1 MEIDWIVKLIALFCL
16 LVFSAFFSGSE
27 VALFSLNIKKIKGD
41 FANHPFLL
49 NYINTLIYKP
59 RRLLVTVL
67 LGNTVAN
74 VAASIITVHLALEYA
89 ALSNTPFEVALLVQI
104 ILLTV
109 IILLCGELIPKV
121 IASKNP
127 VKFTKVIVIPIY
139 WISVIL
145 YPVAEIITEL
155 IKAAS
160 NKIKFD
166 KTKGVISKDELT
178 KLAELGHEK
187 GAIEEEEQEII
198 TRIMMEFRSV
208 LVSEIMTPRV
218 DIVAVSK
225 DAGIEAII
233 NTITESRHSRLP
245 LYNDSLDEILG
256 IIYAKDLLPYLKDKG
271 KWDLIS
277 VKDLARKPMYAPE
290 TKRIKDMLHDFQEK
304 KMHIAIVV
312 DEYGGTS
319 GLVTL
324 EDVIEEVVG
333 EIWDEFDRE
342 EKSINKIGKDN
353 FLVLGKTSISEF
365 NETIGFQLLDE
376 TDDYDTIGGLVLSN
390 AGSIPEEGYSF
401 RIADYCITV
410 KKVVNKRIN
419 KVLVEKV

>member
-1 MEIDWIVKLIALFCL
+1 LEIDWIVKLIALFCL
-16 LVFSAFFSGSE
+16 LVLSAFFSGSE
-27 VALFSLNIKKIKGD
+27 VALFSLKIKNIKGD
-41 FANHPFLL
+41 FVKTPLL
-49 NYINTLIYKP
+49 INYINTLLNKP

-67 LGNTVAN
+67 LGNTVVN
-74 VAASIITVHLALEYA
+74 VAASIISVTLALEFA
-89 ALSNTPFEVALLVQI
+89 AINNTPIEVALLLQI

-109 IILLCGELIPKV
+109 LILLLGELIPKV
-121 IASKNP
+121 FASKNP
-127 VKFTKVIVIPIY
+127 VKFTKVVVIPIY

-145 YPVAEIITEL
+145 YPIAEIITEF
-155 IKAAS
+155 IQAAS
-160 NKIKFD
+160 NKIILD
-166 KTKGVISKDELT
+166 RTKDVMTEDELT
-178 KLAELGHEK
+178 KLTELGQEK
-187 GAIEEEEQEII
+187 GAIEKEEQEII
-198 TRIMMEFRSV
+198 TSIMEFRSV

-225 DAGIEAII
+225 NATIKAII
-233 NTITESRHSRLP
+233 NTITESGHSRLP
-245 LYNDSLDEILG
+245 LYNDDLDEILG

-271 KWDLIS
+271 KREVIS

-290 TKRIKDMLHDFQEK
+290 TKRIKDMLHEFQEK
-304 KMHIAIVV
+304 KMHVAIVV

-342 EKSINKIGKDN
+342 EESINKIAKDK
-353 FLVLGKTSISEF
+353 FIVLGKTSINDI
-365 NETIGFQLLDE
+365 NETIGFQLLPE

-390 AGSIPEEGYSF
+390 AARIPEEGYSF
-401 RIADYCITV
+401 KIADYCITV
-410 KKVVNKRIN
+410 KKVVNKRID

>member
-1 MEIDWIVKLIALFCL
+1 LEIDWIVKLIALFCL
-16 LVFSAFFSGSE
+16 LVFSALFSGSE
-27 VALFSLNIKKIKGD
+27 VALFSLNIKKIKGE
-41 FANHPFLL
+41 FENHPLLL
-49 NYINTLIYKP
+49 NYINTLLDKP

-67 LGNTVAN
+67 LGNTVVN
-74 VAASIITVHLALEYA
+74 VAASIIAVALALELA
-89 ALSNTPFEVALLVQI
+89 AKTSTPFEVALLLQI
-104 ILLTV
+104 ILLT
-109 IILLCGELIPKV
+109 ILILLFGELIPKV
-121 IASKNP
+121 FASKNP

-145 YPVAEIITEL
+145 YPVAEILTEL

-166 KTKGVISKDELT
+166 RTKDVMTEDELT
-178 KLAELGHEK
+178 KLAELGQEK

-198 TRIMMEFRSV
+198 TSIMEFRSV

-225 DAGIEAII
+225 NAGIESII
-233 NTITESRHSRLP
+233 NTITESGHSRLP
-245 LYNDSLDEILG
+245 LYNEDLDEILG
-256 IIYAKDLLPYLKDKG
+256 IIYAKDLLPYLKDKR
-271 KWDLIS
+271 KREVIS

-290 TKRIKDMLHDFQEK
+290 TKRIKDMLHEFQEK

-342 EKSINKIGKDN
+342 EESINKIAKDK
-353 FLVLGKTSISEF
+353 FLVPGKTSISEF
-365 NETIGFQLLDE
+365 NETIGFELLPE

-390 AGSIPEEGYSF
+390 AASIPDEGYSF
-401 RIADYCITV
+401 KIEEYSITV
-410 KKVVNKRIN
+410 KKVVNRRIN
-419 KVLVEKV
+419 KILVEKI

>member
-1 MEIDWIVKLIALFCL
+1 LEIDWIVKLIALFCL

-27 VALFSLNIKKIKGD
+27 VALFSLNIKKTKGD
-41 FANHPFLL
+41 FANHPLRL
-49 NYINTLIYKP
+49 NYINTLLNKP

-67 LGNTVAN
+67 LGNTVVN
-74 VAASIITVHLALEYA
+74 VAASIVAVAFALEFA
-89 ALSNTPFEVALLVQI
+89 ARSSTPLEVALLIQI

-109 IILLCGELIPKV
+109 LILLFGELIPKV

-127 VKFTKVIVIPIY
+127 VKFTKAIVIPIY

-145 YPVAEIITEL
+145 YPVAEILTEL

-160 NKIKFD
+160 NKIKID
-166 KTKGVISKDELT
+166 KTKGVMSEDELA
-178 KLAELGHEK
+178 KLAELGQEK

-198 TRIMMEFRSV
+198 TSIMEFKSV
-208 LVSEIMTPRV
+208 LVNEIMTPRV

-225 DAGIEAII
+225 NAGIEAII
-233 NTITESRHSRLP
+233 NTITESGHSRLP
-245 LYNDSLDEILG
+245 LYSDDLDEILG
-256 IIYAKDLLPYLKDKG
+256 IIYAKDLLPYLNNKG
-271 KWDLIS
+271 KRELIS

-290 TKRIKDMLHDFQEK
+290 TKRIKDMLHEFQEK

-342 EKSINKIGKDN
+342 EESINKIGKN
-353 FLVLGKTSISEF
+353 KFLVPGKTTINEF
-365 NETIGFQLLDE
+365 NETIGFHLLPE

-390 AGSIPEEGYSF
+390 AASIPEEGYNF
-401 RIADYCITV
+401 KIEDYSITV
-410 KKVVNKRIN
+410 KKVVNRRIN
-419 KVLVEKV
+419 RVLIEKV

>member
-1 MEIDWIVKLIALFCL
+1 MEIDWIVKLITLFCL
-16 LVFSAFFSGSE
+16 LAFSAFFSGSE

-49 NYINTLIYKP
+49 DYVNTLIYKP

-104 ILLTV
+104 ILVTV
-109 IILLCGELIPKV
+109 IILLFGELIPKV

-166 KTKGVISKDELT
+166 KTKGVISKDELS

-198 TRIMMEFRSV
+198 TSIMEFRSV
-208 LVSEIMTPRV
+208 LVREIMTPRV

-233 NTITESRHSRLP
+233 NTITESGHSRLP
-245 LYNDSLDEILG
+245 LYNENLDEILG

-271 KWDLIS
+271 KGEVVS
-277 VKDLARKPMYAPE
+277 VKDLVRKPMYAPE
-290 TKRIKDMLHDFQEK
+290 TKRIKDMLHEFQEK
-304 KMHIAIVV
+304 KMHISIVV

-342 EKSINKIGKDN
+342 EKSINKIGQDK

-390 AGSIPEEGYSF
+390 AASIPEEGYSF
-401 RIADYCITV
+401 KIADYCITV

>member
-27 VALFSLNIKKIKGD
+27 VALFSLNIKKIKRE
-41 FANHPFLL
+41 FENHPLLL
-49 NYINTLIYKP
+49 NYINTLLDKP
-59 RRLLVTVL
+59 RRLLITVL
-67 LGNTVAN
+67 LGNTVVN
-74 VAASIITVHLALEYA
+74 VAASIIAVALALEFA
-89 ALSNTPFEVALLVQI
+89 AKTSTPFEVALLLQI
-104 ILLTV
+104 ILLT
-109 IILLCGELIPKV
+109 ILILLFGELIPKV
-121 IASKNP
+121 FASKNP

-145 YPVAEIITEL
+145 YPVAEILTEL

-166 KTKGVISKDELT
+166 RTKDVMSEDELT
-178 KLAELGHEK
+178 KLAELGQEK

-198 TRIMMEFRSV
+198 TSIMEFRSV

-225 DAGIEAII
+225 NAGIETII
-233 NTITESRHSRLP
+233 NTITESGHSRLP
-245 LYNDSLDEILG
+245 LYNEDLDEILG
-256 IIYAKDLLPYLKDKG
+256 IIYAKDLLPYLKDKR
-271 KWDLIS
+271 KREVIS

-290 TKRIKDMLHDFQEK
+290 TKRIKDMLHEFQEK

-342 EKSINKIGKDN
+342 EESINKIGKDK
-353 FLVLGKTSISEF
+353 FLVPGKTSISEF
-365 NETIGFQLLDE
+365 NETIGFELLPE

-390 AGSIPEEGYSF
+390 AASIPEEGYSF
-401 RIADYCITV
+401 NISDYSITV
-410 KKVVNKRIN
+410 KKVINKRVN

>member
-27 VALFSLNIKKIKGD
+27 VALFSLKIKNIKGD
-41 FANHPFLL
+41 FAKNPLL
-49 NYINTLIYKP
+49 LKYIKTLLDKP

-67 LGNTVAN
+67 LGNTVVN
-74 VAASIITVHLALEYA
+74 VAASIIAVTLALEFA
-89 ALSNTPFEVALLVQI
+89 SINNTPLEVALLLQI

-109 IILLCGELIPKV
+109 LILLLGELIPKV
-121 IASKNP
+121 FASKNP
-127 VKFTKVIVIPIY
+127 VKFTKIVVIPIY

-155 IKAAS
+155 IQAAS
-160 NKIKFD
+160 NKINFD
-166 KTKGVISKDELT
+166 RTKDVMTDDELT
-178 KLAELGHEK
+178 KLAELGQEK
-187 GAIEEEEQEII
+187 GAIEKEEQEII
-198 TRIMMEFRSV
+198 TSIVEFRSV
-208 LVSEIMTPRV
+208 IVSEIMTPRV

-225 DAGIEAII
+225 NASIEAII
-233 NTITESRHSRLP
+233 NTITESGHSRLP
-245 LYNDSLDEILG
+245 LYNDDLDEILG

-271 KWDLIS
+271 KREVIS

-290 TKRIKDMLHDFQEK
+290 TKRIKDMLHEFQEK
-304 KMHIAIVV
+304 KMHVAIVV

-342 EKSINKIGKDN
+342 EESINKIAKDK
-353 FLVLGKTSISEF
+353 FLVLGKTSINDI
-365 NETIGFQLLDE
+365 NETIGFQLLPE

-390 AGSIPEEGYSF
+390 AARIPEEGYSLK
-401 RIADYCITV
+401 IADYCITV
-410 KKVVNKRIN
+410 KKVVGKRIN

>member
-27 VALFSLNIKKIKGD
+27 VALFSLNIKNIKEE
-41 FANHPFLL
+41 FANHPLLL
-49 NYINTLIYKP
+49 NYINTLLNKP

-67 LGNTVAN
+67 LGNTVVN
-74 VAASIITVHLALEYA
+74 VAASIIAVALALEFA
-89 ALSNTPFEVALLVQI
+89 AINSTPLELALLVQI

-109 IILLCGELIPKV
+109 LILLFGELIPKV
-121 IASKNP
+121 FAAKNP

-145 YPVAEIITEL
+145 YPVAEILTEL

-166 KTKGVISKDELT
+166 RTKDVMSEDELT
-178 KLAELGHEK
+178 KLAELGQEK

-198 TRIMMEFRSV
+198 TSIMEFRSV

-225 DAGIEAII
+225 NAGIEAII
-233 NTITESRHSRLP
+233 NTITESGHSRLP
-245 LYNDSLDEILG
+245 LYSDDLDEILG

-271 KWDLIS
+271 KREVIS

-290 TKRIKDMLHDFQEK
+290 TKRIKDMLHEFQEK

-342 EKSINKIGKDN
+342 EESINKIAKDK
-353 FLVLGKTSISEF
+353 FLVPGKASISEF
-365 NETIGFQLLDE
+365 NETIGFQLLPE

-390 AGSIPEEGYSF
+390 AASIPEEGYNF
-401 RIADYCITV
+401 KIADYCITV
-410 KKVVNKRIN
+410 KKVANKRIN

>member
-16 LVFSAFFSGSE
+16 LLFSAFFSGSE
-27 VALFSLNIKKIKGD
+27 VALFSLNIKKIKRD
-41 FANHPFLL
+41 FANHPLL
-49 NYINTLIYKP
+49 INYINTLLDKP

-67 LGNTVAN
+67 LGNTVVN
-74 VAASIITVHLALEYA
+74 VAASIIAVALALELA
-89 ALSNTPFEVALLVQI
+89 KIINTPLEVALLVQI

-109 IILLCGELIPKV
+109 LILLIGELIPKV
-121 IASKNP
+121 FASKNP
-127 VKFTKVIVIPIY
+127 VKFSKIIVIPIY

-145 YPVAEIITEL
+145 YPIAEIITEL
-155 IKAAS
+155 IQAAS

-166 KTKGVISKDELT
+166 RTKEVMSEDELT
-178 KLAELGHEK
+178 KLAELGQEK

-198 TRIMMEFRSV
+198 TSIMEFRSV

-225 DAGIEAII
+225 NAGIEAII
-233 NTITESRHSRLP
+233 NTITESGHSRLP
-245 LYNDSLDEILG
+245 LYKDDLDEILG

-271 KWDLIS
+271 KREMSS

-290 TKRIKDMLHDFQEK
+290 TKRIKDMLHEFQEK
-304 KMHIAIVV
+304 KVHIAIVV
-312 DEYGGTS
+312 DEYGGTA

-324 EDVIEEVVG
+324 EDVIEEVIG

-342 EKSINKIGKDN
+342 EESINKIGKDK
-353 FLVLGKTSISEF
+353 FLVLGKTSINDI
-365 NETIGFQLLDE
+365 NETIGFQLLPE
-376 TDDYDTIGGLVLSN
+376 TDDYDTIGGLILSN
-390 AGSIPEEGYSF
+390 ASNIPEEGYSF
-401 RIADYCITV
+401 KIADYCITV
-410 KKVVNKRIN
+410 KKIVNKRIN

>member
-1 MEIDWIVKLIALFCL
+1 MEIDWIVKLITLFCL

-27 VALFSLNIKKIKGD
+27 VALFSLKIKNIKED
-41 FANHPFLL
+41 FANNPLLL
-49 NYINTLIYKP
+49 NYINTLLDKP

-67 LGNTVAN
+67 LGNTVVN
-74 VAASIITVHLALEYA
+74 VAASIIAVTLALEFA
-89 ALSNTPFEVALLVQI
+89 AINNTPLEVALLLQI

-109 IILLCGELIPKV
+109 LILLLGELIPKV
-121 IASKNP
+121 FASKNP
-127 VKFTKVIVIPIY
+127 VKFTKIVVIPIY

-155 IKAAS
+155 IQAAS
-160 NKIKFD
+160 NKINFD
-166 KTKGVISKDELT
+166 RTKDVMTDDELT
-178 KLAELGHEK
+178 KLAELGQEK
-187 GAIEEEEQEII
+187 GAIEKEEQEII
-198 TRIMMEFRSV
+198 TSIMEFRSV

-225 DAGIEAII
+225 NASIEAII
-233 NTITESRHSRLP
+233 NTITESGHSRLP
-245 LYNDSLDEILG
+245 LYNDDLDEILG

-271 KWDLIS
+271 KREVNS

-290 TKRIKDMLHDFQEK
+290 TKRIKDMLHEFQEK
-304 KMHIAIVV
+304 KMHVAIVV

-342 EKSINKIGKDN
+342 EESINKIAKDK
-353 FLVLGKTSISEF
+353 FLVLGKTSINDI
-365 NETIGFQLLDE
+365 NETIGFQMLPE

-390 AGSIPEEGYSF
+390 AARIPEEGYSF
-401 RIADYCITV
+401 NIADYCITV

>member
-27 VALFSLNIKKIKGD
+27 VALFSLNIKKIKVE
-41 FANHPFLL
+41 FENHPLLL
-49 NYINTLIYKP
+49 NYINTLLDKP

-67 LGNTVAN
+67 LGNTVVN
-74 VAASIITVHLALEYA
+74 VAASIIAVALALEFA
-89 ALSNTPFEVALLVQI
+89 AKTSTPFEVALLLQI
-104 ILLTV
+104 ILLT
-109 IILLCGELIPKV
+109 ILILLFGELIPKV
-121 IASKNP
+121 FASKNP

-145 YPVAEIITEL
+145 YPVAEILTEL

-166 KTKGVISKDELT
+166 RTKDVMTEDELT
-178 KLAELGHEK
+178 KLAELGQEK
-187 GAIEEEEQEII
+187 GAIEKEEQEII
-198 TRIMMEFRSV
+198 TSIMEFRSV

-225 DAGIEAII
+225 NAGIEAII
-233 NTITESRHSRLP
+233 NTITESGHSRLP
-245 LYNDSLDEILG
+245 LYSDDLDEILG

-271 KWDLIS
+271 KREVIS

-290 TKRIKDMLHDFQEK
+290 TKRIKDMLHEFQEK

-342 EKSINKIGKDN
+342 EESINKIAKDK
-353 FLVLGKTSISEF
+353 FLVPGKTSISEF
-365 NETIGFQLLDE
+365 NETIGFQLLPE
-376 TDDYDTIGGLVLSN
+376 TDDYDTVGGLVLSN
-390 AGSIPEEGYSF
+390 AASIPEEGYNF
-401 RIADYCITV
+401 KIADYSITV
-410 KKVVNKRIN
+410 KKVANKRIN
-419 KVLVEKV
+419 KVLVEKI

>member
-1 MEIDWIVKLIALFCL
+1 LEIDWIVKLIALFCL
-16 LVFSAFFSGSE
+16 LVFSAISSGSE
-27 VALFSLNIKKIKGD
+27 VALFSLNVKKTKGD
-41 FANHPFLL
+41 FANHPLLL
-49 NYINTLIYKP
+49 NYINSLLDKP

-67 LGNTVAN
+67 LGNTVVN
-74 VAASIITVHLALEYA
+74 VAASIIAVALALELA
-89 ALSNTPFEVALLVQI
+89 SIINLSLEVALLVQI
-104 ILLTV
+104 LLLTILILLF
-109 IILLCGELIPKV
+109 GELIPKV

-127 VKFTKVIVIPIY
+127 VKFAKVIVIPIY

-155 IKAAS
+155 IQASS

-166 KTKGVISKDELT
+166 RTKDVISEDELT
-178 KLAELGHEK
+178 KLAELGQEK

-198 TRIMMEFRSV
+198 TSIMEFRSV

-225 DAGIEAII
+225 DAGIEATI
-233 NTITESRHSRLP
+233 NTITESGHSRLP
-245 LYNDSLDEILG
+245 LYNDDLDEIIG
-256 IIYAKDLLPYLKDKG
+256 IIYAKDLLPYLKDKI
-271 KWDLIS
+271 KREMIS
-277 VKDLARKPMYAPE
+277 VKELARKPIYAPE
-290 TKRIKDMLHDFQEK
+290 TKRIKDMLHEFQEK
-304 KMHIAIVV
+304 KLHIAIVV

-342 EKSINKIGKDN
+342 EKSINKIGKDK
-353 FLVLGKTSISEF
+353 FIVLGKTSINEF
-365 NETIGFQLLDE
+365 NETIGSQLLPE

-390 AGSIPEEGYSF
+390 AASIPEEGYNF
-401 RIADYCITV
+401 KIEDYSITV

-419 KVLVEKV
+419 KILVEKV

>member
-1 MEIDWIVKLIALFCL
+1 MEIDWIVKLITLFCL
-16 LVFSAFFSGSE
+16 LAFSAFFSGSE
-27 VALFSLNIKKIKGD
+27 VALFSLNTKKIKGD

-109 IILLCGELIPKV
+109 IILLFGELIPKV

-127 VKFTKVIVIPIY
+127 IKFTKVIVIPIY

-166 KTKGVISKDELT
+166 KTKGVISKDELS

-198 TRIMMEFRSV
+198 TSIMEFRSV

-233 NTITESRHSRLP
+233 NTITESGHSRLP
-245 LYNDSLDEILG
+245 LYNDNLDEILG

-271 KWDLIS
+271 KGDVVS
-277 VKDLARKPMYAPE
+277 VKDLVRKPMYAPE
-290 TKRIKDMLHDFQEK
+290 TKRIKDMLHEFQEK

-342 EKSINKIGKDN
+342 EKSINKIGQDK

-390 AGSIPEEGYSF
+390 AASIPEEGYSF
-401 RIADYCITV
+401 KIADYCITV

>member
-27 VALFSLNIKKIKGD
+27 VALFSLNIKKTKED
-41 FANHPFLL
+41 FANHPLRL
-49 NYINTLIYKP
+49 NYINTLLNRP

-67 LGNTVAN
+67 LGNTVVN
-74 VAASIITVHLALEYA
+74 VAASIVAVAFALEFA
-89 ALSNTPFEVALLVQI
+89 AKSSTLLEVALLIQI

-109 IILLCGELIPKV
+109 LILLFGELIPKV

-127 VKFTKVIVIPIY
+127 VKFAKVIIIPIY

-145 YPVAEIITEL
+145 YPVAEILTEL

-160 NKIKFD
+160 NKIKID
-166 KTKGVISKDELT
+166 RTKDVMSEDELT
-178 KLAELGHEK
+178 KLAELGQEK

-198 TRIMMEFRSV
+198 TSIMEFRSI
-208 LVSEIMTPRV
+208 LVNEIMTPRV

-225 DAGIEAII
+225 NAGIAAII
-233 NTITESRHSRLP
+233 NTITESGHSRLP
-245 LYNDSLDEILG
+245 LYSDDLDEILG
-256 IIYAKDLLPYLKDKG
+256 IIYAKDLLPYLKNKE
-271 KWDLIS
+271 KRELIS

-290 TKRIKDMLHDFQEK
+290 TKRIKDMLHEFQEK

-342 EKSINKIGKDN
+342 KESINKIGKDKY
-353 FLVLGKTSISEF
+353 LVPGKTTINQF
-365 NETIGFQLLDE
+365 NETIGFHLLPE

-390 AGSIPEEGYSF
+390 AASIPEEGYNF
-401 RIADYCITV
+401 KIEDYCITV
-410 KKVVNKRIN
+410 KKVVNMRIN
-419 KVLVEKV
+419 RVLIEKV

>member
-27 VALFSLNIKKIKGD
+27 VALFSLNKKK
-41 FANHPFLL
+41 FKEEFENHPLLL
-49 NYINTLIYKP
+49 NYINNLLDKP

-67 LGNTVAN
+67 LGNTVVN
-74 VAASIITVHLALEYA
+74 VAASIIAVALALEFA
-89 ALSNTPFEVALLVQI
+89 AINNTPFELTLLLQI

-109 IILLCGELIPKV
+109 LILLFGELIPKV
-121 IASKNP
+121 FASKNP
-127 VKFTKVIVIPIY
+127 VKFTKVIVIPMY

-145 YPVAEIITEL
+145 YPAAEIITEL

-160 NKIKFD
+160 NKIKFYKRKD
-166 KTKGVISKDELT
+166 VMTEDELT
-178 KLAELGHEK
+178 KLAELGQEK

-198 TRIMMEFRSV
+198 TSIMEFRSV

-218 DIVAVSK
+218 DIIAVSK
-225 DAGIEAII
+225 NAGIETII
-233 NTITESRHSRLP
+233 NTITESGHSRLP
-245 LYNDSLDEILG
+245 LYNDDLDEILG

-271 KWDLIS
+271 RREVYS

-290 TKRIKDMLHDFQEK
+290 TKRIKDMLHEFQEK

-333 EIWDEFDRE
+333 EIWDEFDKDE
-342 EKSINKIGKDN
+342 ESINKIAKDK
-353 FLVLGKTSISEF
+353 FLVPGKTSISEF
-365 NETIGFQLLDE
+365 NESIGFQLLPE

-390 AGSIPEEGYSF
+390 AASIPDEGYSF
-401 RIADYCITV
+401 KIEEYSITV
-410 KKVVNKRIN
+410 KKVVNRRIN
-419 KVLVEKV
+419 KILVEKI

>member
-1 MEIDWIVKLIALFCL
+1 LEIDWIVKLIALFCL
-16 LVFSAFFSGSE
+16 LAFSAFFSGSE

-41 FANHPFLL
+41 FAKHPFLL
-49 NYINTLIYKP
+49 NYINTLLYKP

-67 LGNTVAN
+67 LGNTVVN
-74 VAASIITVHLALEYA
+74 VAASIIAVALALEFA
-89 ALSNTPFEVALLVQI
+89 KINNTPLEIALLIQI
-104 ILLTV
+104 ALLTIVILLF
-109 IILLCGELIPKV
+109 GELIPKV

-166 KTKGVISKDELT
+166 RTKGVISKDELT
-178 KLAELGHEK
+178 KLAELGKEK

-198 TRIMMEFRSV
+198 TSIVEFRSV

-225 DAGIEAII
+225 DAKIEATI
-233 NTITESRHSRLP
+233 NTITDSGHSRLP
-245 LYNDSLDEILG
+245 LFNDDLDEILG

-271 KWDLIS
+271 KWEVIS

-290 TKRIKDMLHDFQEK
+290 TKRIKDMLHEFQEK

-333 EIWDEFDRE
+333 EIWDEFDKE
-342 EKSINKIGKDN
+342 EKSINKIGKDK

-365 NETIGFQLLDE
+365 NEIIGFQLLDE
-376 TDDYDTIGGLVLSN
+376 TDEYDTIGGLVLSN
-390 AGSIPEEGYSF
+390 AASIPEVGYNF
-401 RIADYCITV
+401 TVADYLITV
-410 KKVVNKRIN
+410 KKVVNRRIN
-419 KVLVEKV
+419 KVLLEKG